1 MKVSIRNCIMLLN
14 LNCFS
19 ALEMSIDGDRR
30 PLDLDSSVIIP
41 FTTVIKTTPSECP
54 NMKRQPQV
62 DREPSIVQSSPSST
76 WPIQHHDGRIR
87 IAGGSEDE
95 ENMMELPLVYD
106 PRL

>member
-1 MKVSIRNCIMLLN
+1 
-14 LNCFS
+14 
-19 ALEMSIDGDRR
+19 MSLDGDRR
-30 PLDLDSSVIIP
+30 PLDPDSSVVIP
-41 FTTVIKTTPSECP
+41 FTTVIETTPSERS

-76 WPIQHHDGRIR
+76 RPIQHHDGRIR